1 MESIRLEINH
11 GGQFKTNEGIYYY
24 TGGTS
29 ENIYNV
35 DIRSLSVET
44 LLKFLKEIGY
54 GDGLKLYYKPHKVT
68 GKEGYKLI
76 WNLESIKDLQEVA
89 KTGGF
94 VNIYVDHCGE
104 EKRKNVVEE
113 RMNIAGEG
121 NEVESDD
128 PDYEDDE
135 YSDSEE
141 EDELES
147 DDDNVQSD
155 VDDELEA
162 IREKKKMLREG
173 KIDPLKEGNLTE
185 MHIGNGSHNVPIET
199 TYDTREQHERHE
211 AGSKRKHDGHMGEIP
226 EWSSFVQYEY
236 KQLAEAFPKFN
247 DNNDIGVDKVGKM
260 VDENED
266 SDSFD
271 VLSMES
277 SDTSDNED
285 VVSTRKNKKN
295 QQPNYPTFNPNTSI
309 EHIEFEPGMIFTS
322 REQLKEAI
330 RNYAVAKQRRVFIK
344 RNDFKRMQAKCREG
358 CKWELWA
365 SRLNNDEAFQI
376 KTYKR
381 QHNCIIMSKQRMV
394 KSDWLAKKFGSTIR
408 SNPRWKLKDFA
419 EAINQKY
426 KLICTINQCW
436 WAKKIAMSELES
448 VLQEHYGRLWDYG
461 AEILR
466 TNPGSSVFIKGEV
479 TTAHSSVEQG
489 QKKRRV
495 EHVNSSA
502 EPPSTPTHPP
512 AQQPAQPKK
521 RGRPP
526 KAAPQVKKV
535 NKPSGVGVFLGD
547 DGHTYLSS
555 SATTLRVTSSQ
566 PNSSS
571 HGAATSSSRPT
582 RNPQA
587 TSMASRKLLSMSRG
601 LFHRLTSVRNNLPV
615 VSRIPAQKAG
625 IFLSQVKQFT
635 SDASNASADKTDDTF
650 LEKGPVRSGL
660 SFLTSNNRSRRKIWK
675 MLLSRKLLWFSNVA
689 MKMLNRRSAN
699 WKPKNIG
706 VSILLLLRRW
716 RENLW
721 NILKYI
727 KSCQILSRLSD
738 SSLFEGVWFKV
749 EKVSC
754 WT

>member
-466 TNPGSSVFIKGEV
+466 TNPGSSVFIKEGYVDDCFNKNTYMGAYSHLMCPMKGSKEWPVAQHVKLLPPKARRMPGRPKKHRRREADEEGGSGTKLSKKGIVMKCSRCLLIGHNKATCKTPESEV

-566 PNSSS
+566 PNSLS

-582 RNPQA
+582 R
-587 TSMASRKLLSMSRG
+587 S
-601 LFHRLTSVRNNLPV
+601 
-615 VSRIPAQKAG
+615 
-625 IFLSQVKQFT
+625 
-635 SDASNASADKTDDTF
+635 
-650 LEKGPVRSGL
+650 E
-660 SFLTSNNRSRRKIWK
+660 
-675 MLLSRKLLWFSNVA
+675 
-689 MKMLNRRSAN
+689 
-699 WKPKNIG
+699 
-706 VSILLLLRRW
+706 
-716 RENLW
+716 
-721 NILKYI
+721 
-727 KSCQILSRLSD
+727 
-738 SSLFEGVWFKV
+738 
-749 EKVSC
+749 
-754 WT
+754 